1 MPLAIRTL
9 FCLSL
14 TGSLLASLPTP
25 VAAQAVAIRG
35 VIRSPSG
42 NGLAGAR
49 ITAESIQTGETRST
63 TTNDSGRFALINL
76 DSGQWRMVID
86 ADYYEQAQGFARVTR
101 GSRYPSIIDLTLESD
116 LLNPPPPEVGVL
128 AGLQSTD
135 LILSLD
141 TADRLVES
149 GDYDAAID
157 IYRSIVAQAPALTSV
172 YLQIGHAFLAK
183 QQPDLA
189 LSAYQT
195 ALAADPASAEILGA
209 ISAVSGSER

>member
-1 MPLAIRTL
+1 
-9 FCLSL
+9 
-14 TGSLLASLPTP
+14 
-25 VAAQAVAIRG
+25 
-35 VIRSPSG
+35 
-42 NGLAGAR
+42 
-49 ITAESIQTGETRST
+49 
-63 TTNDSGRFALINL
+63 
-76 DSGQWRMVID
+76 MVID

-116 LLNPPPPEVGVL
+116 LPPPPEVGVL

-189 LSAYQT
+189 LAAYQT

>member
-14 TGSLLASLPTP
+14 TGSLLAGLPTP
-25 VAAQAVAIRG
+25 VTAQAVAIRG

-49 ITAESIQTGETRST
+49 ITAESSQTGDTRST

-101 GSRYPSIIDLTLESD
+101 GSPYPSVVDLTLEPD

-189 LSAYQT
+189 LAAYQT